1 MPAASIVGG
10 VVMASEVEATQ
21 PGHRFVAALPEG
33 RALEWLKLSLGEM
46 GTVVPA
52 ETDNLDEIKGVL
64 DLTDTPLLFVWMD
77 RHSLTQSA
85 ALVEGI
91 LDVKPLLTVIAVG
104 EGVHQDELLA
114 AMRAGARDFLTVGT
128 RASEARALVRR
139 ALDKAPVQPGDA
151 ADKGRVWAVMNAR
164 PSMANAFFC
173 THLAQAVQRD
183 HADAQV
189 LLLDLAIPPADSL
202 ALLNLKATFSFF
214 DAVRNLKRLDRTLLT
229 NALPTHP
236 SGLQVLS
243 MPDAFDDEEEVST
256 AELYLLLGT
265 LKRYYSH
272 LVVNL
277 GGLPSG
283 GFLNVMLSG
292 SDEVLQ
298 LVDQSIPSCQQNLQR
313 IRQVEDAGV
322 RIESRRI
329 VVDRYQ
335 PRQAPKAEL
344 VAERMGAPL
353 AGVLR
358 TGDGQR
364 LRAINLGKTLLELTP
379 SDPYARE
386 VQGLARDL
394 LEGDAKGA
402 RRGVLGRFK
411 RMLGGR

>member
-1 MPAASIVGG
+1 
-10 VVMASEVEATQ
+10 MANEVAATQ
-21 PGHRFVAALPEG
+21 GAHRFVAALPEG

-52 ETDNLDEIKGVL
+52 ETGNLEEIRGVL

-77 RHSLTQSA
+77 RHNLAQSA

-91 LDVKPLLTVIAVG
+91 LDVKSLITVIAVG

-128 RASEARALVRR
+128 RASEVRALIRR
-139 ALDKAPVQPGDA
+139 ALDKAPVQPSDA

-173 THLAQAVQRD
+173 THLAQAIQRD
-183 HADAQV
+183 SRDAQV

-202 ALLNLKATFSFF
+202 ALLNLKSSFSFF
-214 DAVRNLKRLDRTLLT
+214 DAVRNLKRLDRTLLV
-229 NALPTHP
+229 NALPTHAT
-236 SGLQVLS
+236 GLQVLS
-243 MPDAFDDEEEVST
+243 MPDSFEDEEEEVST
-256 AELYLLLGT
+256 AELYLLLGS

-277 GGLPSG
+277 GGLPAG

-292 SDEVLQ
+292 ADEVLQ
-298 LVDQSIPSCQQNLQR
+298 VVDQSIPSCQQNLRR
-313 IRQVEDAGV
+313 IRQVEDSGV
-322 RIESRRI
+322 RIESRHI

-335 PRQAPKAEL
+335 HRQAPKAEM
-344 VAERMGAPL
+344 VADRMGAPL
-353 AGVLR
+353 AAVLR

-364 LRAINLGKTLLELTP
+364 LRAINLGKTLLELAP

-386 VQGLARDL
+386 VQSLARQLLQGDEVRARKGGLARL
-394 LEGDAKGA
+394 
-402 RRGVLGRFK
+402 K
-411 RMLGGR
+411 RLLGGR